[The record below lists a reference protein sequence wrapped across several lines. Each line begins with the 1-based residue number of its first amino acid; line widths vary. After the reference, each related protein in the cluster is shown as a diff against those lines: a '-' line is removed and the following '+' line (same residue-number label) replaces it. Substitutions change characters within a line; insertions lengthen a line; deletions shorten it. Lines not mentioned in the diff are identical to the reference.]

1 MNKTYFPLFI
11 LLVSLLVC
19 ASCRTQHEAIMGD
32 AIRFGDDVT
41 TTYTHK
47 DGKFKNLYSQSEPV
61 SLYTKNG
68 VDKKEVANLKSFIR
82 QKNQG
87 HQTTGYYA
95 LDLGLDRI
103 EYVRKHQFKND
114 PNTKYYIVYM
124 TDGLDNASVQLAKNK
139 KQLWFINSED
149 KYVKRI
155 QKKIKN
161 TMGVCKQKQNTFQI
175 FPIMFVGKDMQANLA
190 KRGLKTK
197 EDILK
202 AANEDMQ
209 SYRGASKGASVPE
222 VILGTDFKEI
232 TRDFQELFASSGF
245 EFYVPTGYRNQRV
258 RMILENDKKEKI
270 QIEGT
275 LKKKWFKW
283 CLTDIQYPENVTI
296 MKSASGK
303 PKTIKELY
311 AINDSKELSAIFRL
325 EEIQLNGKKFHI
337 KHATQEHGKYFETN
351 TEYELSKLANTNAY
365 VLLIMDESASLGDQT
380 KNEQKAMEDI
390 LDIVMK
396 STSPTK
402 TSAK

>member
-1 MNKTYFPLFI
+1 MKKSYIQLFI
-11 LLVSLLVC
+11 LISLLVC
-19 ASCRTQHEAIMGD
+19 SSCRVQHEAIKGD
-32 AIRFGDDVT
+32 AIRFSDDVT
-41 TTYTHK
+41 TTYTHR

-61 SLYTKNG
+61 SLFDKNG
-68 VDKKEVANLKSFIR
+68 VNKTEVANLKSFIH
-82 QKNQG
+82 KKHQG
-87 HQTTGYYA
+87 NQTTGYYA
-95 LDLGLDRI
+95 LDLALDRV

-114 PNTKYYIVYM
+114 PNTKFYIVYM

-139 KQLWFINSED
+139 KQLWFINSEE
-149 KYVKRI
+149 KYAKRI

-161 TMGVCKQKQNTFQI
+161 TMGVFKLRQNTFQI
-175 FPIMFVGKDMQANLA
+175 FPIMFIGKDMQANLA
-190 KRGLKTK
+190 KRGLESK

-209 SYRGASKGASVPE
+209 SYRGASKGTTPPE

-232 TRDFQELFASSGF
+232 TKDFQELFASSGF
-245 EFYVPTGYRNQRV
+245 EFYIPTGYRNQRV
-258 RMILENDKKEKI
+258 RMILENDKKEEI
-270 QIEGT
+270 RLEGT

-283 CLTDIQYPENVTI
+283 CLTDIQYPDNVTV

-396 STSPTK
+396 STTPTK